1 RARWSMRLG
10 PASFCF
16 VLVGCGPAVDLDE
29 GGGSHDGTT
38 TTATTGSGA
47 DATTS
52 TGADTTGPDATSSS
66 PTTSIEPTTGT
77 TGSEGTTGEPES
89 VCDPQPQDVHAGI
102 EVDDGEPPDFRPTSP
117 LVYVDCMAEPLSR
130 QGDAYTLS
138 LTCADGPHEVRFQS
152 GFVPSGFSSAPLEL
166 TVHWTQATF
175 GGGDVLVVL
184 RDAGQVVLA
193 GSRGPLLAGR
203 GDVPPDLWA
212 PLSVEL
218 LPDVCDIEP
227 EVPGDSGF
235 IAPCFQVQRQALRF
249 SLDGTSVDVYD
260 HGMGELGP
268 LWVTVEHAE
277 QRHEIA
283 CTDTSSRWY
292 QWVATYP
299 FLE

>member
-1 RARWSMRLG
+1 
-10 PASFCF
+10 
-16 VLVGCGPAVDLDE
+16 
-29 GGGSHDGTT
+29 
-38 TTATTGSGA
+38 
-47 DATTS
+47 
-52 TGADTTGPDATSSS
+52 
-66 PTTSIEPTTGT
+66 
-77 TGSEGTTGEPES
+77 
-89 VCDPQPQDVHAGI
+89 
-102 EVDDGEPPDFRPTSP
+102 
-117 LVYVDCMAEPLSR
+117 MAEPLSR

-235 IAPCFQVQRQALRF
+235 IAPCFQIQRQALRF

-260 HGMGELGP
+260 HGMGELAREPGDLGGLVRVGVGEHVGAVQPGRVEP
-268 LWVTVEHAE
+268 LEPARVDPRRRRT
-277 QRHEIA
+277 
-283 CTDTSSRWY
+283 
-292 QWVATYP
+292 P
-299 FLE
+299 